1 MKNNKGVTLIELLV
15 TISLIGI
22 LVGVS
27 GDLLFTIFRSFNK
40 SSTIVNIQEEGN
52 SVLNKIKTDAINASS
67 VIVSADGKT
76 ITLKNAGFD
85 IKYEITDINIKYG
98 NLTRTTIDNT
108 VVPPS
113 IVKENLFETSSLVNP
128 KYKYKLVIHN
138 GTDSSS
144 TYSIFALKNTNSTP
158 KLLVIYLT
166 VVPYN
171 QEDGVTPKDL
181 LIEGANARLR
191 TSIVLRGS
199 YDRID

>member
-15 TISLIGI
+15 TVSLIGI

-52 SVLNKIKTDAINASS
+52 SVLNKIKTDAINANS
-67 VIVSADGKT
+67 VIVSSDGKT

-85 IKYEITDINIKYG
+85 IKYEIVDIDSQYG
-98 NLTRTTIDNT
+98 KLERTTIDNT

-113 IVKENLFETSSLVNP
+113 IVTEDLFKTKNEVNP
-128 KYKYKLVIHN
+128 KYKLVISD

-144 TYSIFALKNTNSTP
+144 TYSIFALKNANSTP

-166 VVPYN
+166 VIPYN
-171 QEDGVTPKDL
+171 QENDVTPKDL
-181 LIEGANARLR
+181 LIEQANARLR